1 MGAFE
6 KMKLQEL
13 REEIDKLDD
22 EIVALLEKRVQ
33 IAKQI
38 GEIKTRLNQEVYNP
52 KREEEILKRLQSISS
67 LSPHQINMIYQSIFT
82 LTKVLQEENQ

>member
-1 MGAFE
+1 
-6 KMKLQEL
+6 MKLQEL

>member
-1 MGAFE
+1 
-6 KMKLQEL
+6 MKLQEL

-38 GEIKTRLNQEVYNP
+38 GEIKTRLIKKSITQNAKRRFSNACNP
-52 KREEEILKRLQSISS
+52 
-67 LSPHQINMIYQSIFT
+67 
-82 LTKVLQEENQ
+82 

>member
-1 MGAFE
+1 M
-6 KMKLQEL
+6 
-13 REEIDKLDD
+13 
-22 EIVALLEKRVQ
+22 Q